1 MPMLSPRRKKK
12 FLFAYSLA
20 IVLSGICV
28 IVNAQINQPHRY
40 EMIQKGSDE
49 YFMLIS
55 LKDEGLA
62 LFRDLNKYKNGN
74 KSWQFIMLDTA
85 LQEKKTLEIE
95 TNDRDK
101 MVGYEYA
108 PGFLYF
114 LFRTGENTRNA
125 FDLVGVN
132 LATYETTQYQIKP
145 DLDFKLTHFSKAGS
159 NFTFGGYVNNEPAV
173 ILFALPENHIHVIPG
188 FFQKDTELVDLR
200 TNQNQTFN
208 TVLVDRGSKDNRK
221 LVFRTYDEG
230 GKQLLEDIVPID
242 EQKTLQN
249 GITSMLERE
258 DLAIVG
264 TWGERNSKQSIGFY
278 FMTVNPFAEQ
288 EIKYVDFGQLEHYL
302 DFLNPK
308 RAERIKANSK
318 DDAAEG
324 RIPNFTSYVMPFKLA
339 EYKNGFIVLA
349 EIYTP
354 ISNLNPYYGNPYY
367 YNPYYSPYGL
377 NTYSQGFYYPGMTR
391 MYRPNM
397 YGGNN
402 VRNVEEIKTS
412 ETVVISFDAQGKVNW
427 DYSIKLDEVKMP
439 GVEQVADFNLH
450 NGRVNFLYKKESELK
465 IKTISL
471 DENAVNE
478 EAATIRLT
486 EAADVVR
493 SEKEYEGGVRH
504 WIGDSF
510 YVWGYQ
516 TIRNATKEDK
526 VRDVF
531 YVNKVVVR

>member
-1 MPMLSPRRKKK
+1 MRSPRRKK
-12 FLFAYSLA
+12 LNSLLSSLA
-20 IVLSGICV
+20 LACLLGGAAITGY
-28 IVNAQINQPHRY
+28 AQILQPHRY
-40 EMIQKGSDE
+40 EKEQKGSDE
-49 YFMLIS
+49 NFMLIS
-55 LKDEGLA
+55 LKEEGLA
-62 LFRDLNKYKNGN
+62 LFRDMSKYKSGN
-74 KSWQFIMLDTA
+74 KSWQFILLDTA
-85 LQEKKTLEIE
+85 LQEKKMLEIE
-95 TNDRDK
+95 INDRDK

-108 PGFLYF
+108 PGHLYF
-114 LFRTGENTRNA
+114 LFRTGENTKND
-125 FDLVGVN
+125 FDLIDID
-132 LATYETTQYQIKP
+132 LMTYVYSQHEIKP

-159 NFTFGGYVNNEPAV
+159 NFTLGGYVNNEPAV
-173 ILFALPENHIHVIPG
+173 ILFALPENHIRVIPG

-208 TVLVDRGSKDNRK
+208 TVLIDRGSKENRN
-221 LVFRTYDEG
+221 LVFRTFDET

-242 EQKTLQN
+242 EQKILQN
-249 GITSMLERE
+249 GITSTLERE

-288 EIKYVDFGQLEHYL
+288 EIKYVDFGQLNHYL

-308 RAERIKANSK
+308 RAERIKTNSK
-318 DDAAEG
+318 NDAAEG
-324 RIPNFTSYVMPFKLA
+324 RIPNYTSYVMPFKLT
-339 EYKNGFIVLA
+339 EYKNGFMMLA

-377 NTYSQGFYYPGMTR
+377 NSYSQGFYYPGMTR
-391 MYRPNM
+391 MYQP
-397 YGGNN
+397 YTYGNN
-402 VRNVEEIKTS
+402 VRNVDEIKTS
-412 ETVVISFDAQGKVNW
+412 ETVLISFDANGKVNW
-427 DYSIKLDEVKMP
+427 DYSVKLDEVKMP
-439 GVEQVADFNLH
+439 GIEQVADFNLLA
-450 NGRVNFLYKKESELK
+450 GQVNFLYKKESELK

-471 DENAVNE
+471 DENEVGE
-478 EAATIRLT
+478 ETASIALS
-486 EAADVVR
+486 EAADLVK

-516 TIRNATKEDK
+516 TIRNAAKENK